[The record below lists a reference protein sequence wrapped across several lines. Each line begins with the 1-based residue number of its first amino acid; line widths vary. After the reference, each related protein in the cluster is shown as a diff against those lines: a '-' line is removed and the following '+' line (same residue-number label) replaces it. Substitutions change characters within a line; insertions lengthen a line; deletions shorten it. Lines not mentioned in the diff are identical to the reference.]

1 MSMSTGNTRQTMA
14 RYFESAEPDVSLFAP
29 DVTFTMMATGD
40 TYRGPEQVR
49 KMLDYFYREAFD
61 ARAEARNVLVD
72 GDHAVWEGHFIGEHT
87 GDFVGL
93 AATGKKVCVP
103 LVVLYD
109 LKDGLIHKAR
119 FYLEL
124 PVLLQQIGVG
134 QEA

>member
-1 MSMSTGNTRQTMA
+1 MSMSTRNARETMA
-14 RYFESAEPDVSLFAP
+14 RYFESAEPDASLFAP
-29 DVTFTMMATGD
+29 DVAFTVMATGD
-40 TYRGPEQVR
+40 TYRGPDQVR
-49 KMLDYFYREAFD
+49 KMLDYFYREAFV

-109 LKDGLIHKAR
+109 LKDGLLHKGR
-119 FYLEL
+119 MYLEL
-124 PVLLQQIGVG
+124 PVLLQQLGVG
-134 QEA
+134 QGA